1 MWLLWKCACCSPP
14 NGDKNTLLFLHCF
27 SWQWLLLLL
36 TGIVY
41 YTNGFSERFIREF
54 AAATA
59 LCQFPILGS
68 SLALL
73 TTTTTDCLAI
83 KPAAQALLVGVV
95 GFYCLI
101 CDPSASNPWIL
112 YFPFSLPAFIFTES
126 FLSRTIVVLLPRL
139 WLIVEN
145 TFRYISVHWI
155 QSC

>member
-1 MWLLWKCACCSPP
+1 MSSSAARAR
-14 NGDKNTLLFLHCF
+14 
-27 SWQWLLLLL
+27 
-36 TGIVY
+36 IVY

-101 CDPSASNPWIL
+101 CDPSASNP
-112 YFPFSLPAFIFTES
+112 
-126 FLSRTIVVLLPRL
+126 
-139 WLIVEN
+139 
-145 TFRYISVHWI
+145 
-155 QSC
+155 